1 MSAEAEAELWRAAE
15 GKLYKHVL
23 ELLEQLPA
31 APEHD

>member
-1 MSAEAEAELWRAAE
+1 MGVEAEAALRRAAA
-15 GKLYKHVL
+15 GALYEHVL